1 MSIPGGEVNGR
12 GGGRDSDGRARA
24 PPVRRGGSPRVP
36 AEAHRT
42 AAMRA
47 RHTHVHLE
55 PAKSACSRSS
65 PAHRSL
71 RLRDA
76 WAPWPD
82 VPPLQVQY
90 ECTATSRFLSMIVAC
105 GRVYVRRARAG
116 RRSHSVTPTR
126 PYGYISV
133 GDSRTH
139 ARGVLVQL
147 FKQRWPQVCFNLGV
161 ALSCSDGQMQNS
173 TVTLGSSY
181 LRPGHAYFSLG
192 LL

>member
-24 PPVRRGGSPRVP
+24 LPVRRGGSPRVP

-47 RHTHVHLE
+47 RHPHVHLE

-105 GRVYVRRARAG
+105 RRVYVRRRARWAPLSLG
-116 RRSHSVTPTR
+116 HSDTSIWLHIRR
-126 PYGYISV
+126 GLA
-133 GDSRTH
+133 H
-139 ARGVLVQL
+139 ARTRSFGPTLQ
-147 FKQRWPQVCFNLGV
+147 
-161 ALSCSDGQMQNS
+161 A
-173 TVTLGSSY
+173 TLG
-181 LRPGHAYFSLG
+181 ASLI
-192 LL
+192 